1 MAIKKRQEERVM
13 KLLGPIPEDSNF
25 SADAGNSSQLVVRNR
40 AIVRAASG
48 VIEQKRAEERVWNS
62 PEGQAVMGATKATI
76 ENKEARAFGDA
87 LEQGVRDMD
96 GNADPARRARFEQRI
111 QERANILG

>member
-1 MAIKKRQEERVM
+1 MVAKHTATIETEIDKIITDMATEEQEIKKSHGV
-13 KLLGPIPEDSNF
+13 
-25 SADAGNSSQLVVRNR
+25 
-40 AIVRAASG
+40 AA
-48 VIEQKRAEERVWNS
+48 EAMRKRAGWCGWLRGS
-62 PEGQAVMGATKATI
+62 SMGCGCVSGAQGHNVQATKATI